1 MTHLSPCILVVED
14 EPEIAEILTDILSRV
29 GYRVMSTGKQTIAQ
43 EMLVNQKFGC
53 VTVDIRLA
61 QGSGENVITQM
72 RSDRKGFNHDTPVLV
87 ISSHLTQDLVQK
99 IGGKIQGALSKPFQN
114 EELVAKITKL
124 CPI

>member
-1 MTHLSPCILVVED
+1 VED